1 MRIVLNLLLTGMALT
16 APAWANPPGEGFT
29 LNAGITE
36 VAPRNFSVIVVQDGP
51 AQEAAAAKLHRHLP
65 NALAKL
71 NHHIGEHRLQLED
84 WIQGNRPG
92 DLHWMNYRRREGLVI
107 IRSEAL
113 DSAPEARNRVIGFCR
128 PGGIDRDKPHSLYA
142 EIVICSKLLGPD
154 GNPDQLDHTLLHEL
168 MHFLGLDLT
177 FKLPAA
183 AVAGPDGMVVQVHG
197 PGGSACATLMT
208 TRLQPEPEE
217 GDGQVNGC
225 RTQ

>member
-1 MRIVLNLLLTGMALT
+1 MVPHHNKQNVTGANQVRLWRGKQLTNVLMPLLFAQRLFSKQQLWRNRLEDRHNDGIIRGKFSF
-16 APAWANPPGEGFT
+16 GE
-29 LNAGITE
+29 
-36 VAPRNFSVIVVQDGP
+36 
-51 AQEAAAAKLHRHLP
+51 KLSDR
-65 NALAKL
+65 ALAASL
-71 NHHIGEHRLQLED
+71 GISRTPVREALASLA
-84 WIQGNRPG
+84 
-92 DLHWMNYRRREGLVI
+92 REGLVI